1 MRRVWEER
9 PLREEGGILFG
20 GILFWKRKM
29 LRQGSE
35 QRGRGRGRGS
45 DMK

>member
-9 PLREEGGILFG
+9 PLREEG